1 MTFLGAVIAFLLA
14 LTAIA
19 FTAILLVSGWNA
31 LREEIMPNFRVAPPR
46 PRTLG
51 LALLGVVLPVVLTA
65 AFTAYLAIWLIG
77 MFIALGS

>member
-1 MTFLGAVIAFLLA
+1 MVFVGGIIAFLLA
-14 LTAIA
+14 LAAIV

-31 LREEIMPNFRVAPPR
+31 LREEIFPNFRVSPPR
-46 PRTLG
+46 PPTVALT
-51 LALLGVVLPVVLTA
+51 LLGVVLPVVLIA